1 MCSRTDLQKHF
12 LVLGVIG
19 IIGLSAQL
27 FHICNKVPV
36 ADDLQEAS
44 LERDSQP
51 VVFTKEETH
60 MKKSI
65 TYVGIC
71 SLDVITAGLV
81 LFLLYLGNCPNSI
94 CLMEAQ
100 FLTASAWTVVKLG

>member
-12 LVLGVIG
+12 LVLGVIR

-27 FHICNKVPV
+27 FHICNKVSV
-36 ADDLQEAS
+36 SDDLQKAS

-51 VVFTKEETH
+51 VVFKKEETH

-65 TYVGIC
+65 TYFGIC
-71 SLDVITAGLV
+71 SRDVITAGLV
-81 LFLLYLGNCPNSI
+81 LFL
-94 CLMEAQ
+94 
-100 FLTASAWTVVKLG
+100 